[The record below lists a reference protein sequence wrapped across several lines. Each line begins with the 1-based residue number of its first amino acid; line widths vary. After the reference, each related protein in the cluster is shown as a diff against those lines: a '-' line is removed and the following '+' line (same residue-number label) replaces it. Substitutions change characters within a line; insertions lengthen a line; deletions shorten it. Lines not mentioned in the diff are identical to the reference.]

1 MDFLNT
7 PLVKLFGY
15 NIYPLFFILVILIPL
30 AIIITVV
37 IKNSQKNKLPE
48 EAKNVK
54 IKRLN
59 NDVVKQTLEDGNSNN
74 QYNIISAWQKENITK
89 LLNDEINDYTA
100 ESAGQVDED
109 DEFISTVNSL
119 KRYIASNDYWSVADL
134 VSIMPNS
141 ALFLTMISSA
151 ALEAEIH
158 NMNIDRTVLFAN
170 AIDRING
177 GFENNS
183 SLDREWISP
192 VSEPIASNYAGPE
205 DGKRLLGCIVT
216 SLNYLVGFME
226 DGVIPNDVPYT
237 DNNLQMVSKSDVDI
251 ALNELLESK
260 SFIIDA
266 SRRTQAIVLYAL
278 IFRLRNQIDN
288 IINSGQTQT
297 IRPVDFNIVRA
308 IAIMAD
314 RQDYGEIVD
323 EFLD

>member
-7 PLVKLFGY
+7 PLVRLFGY
-15 NIYPLFFILVILIPL
+15 NIYPLFFILLILIPL
-30 AIIITVV
+30 AIIAVVV
-37 IKNSQKNKLPE
+37 IKNSQKNRLPE
-48 EAKNVK
+48 EVKNVS
-54 IKRLN
+54 IKRLK
-59 NDVVKQTLEDGNSNN
+59 NDVAKETLDDGNPNN
-74 QYNIISAWQKENITK
+74 QYNIISAWQKENITQ
-89 LLNDEINDYTA
+89 LLDNETNKYIS
-100 ESAGQVDED
+100 EMAGQVDEN
-109 DEFISTVNSL
+109 DEFINIINSL
-119 KRYIASNDYWSVADL
+119 KSYIANNEYWSVAEL
-134 VSIMPNS
+134 VSIMPNA

-151 ALEAEIH
+151 ALENEIH

-177 GFENNS
+177 GFESGSN
-183 SLDREWISP
+183 LDREWMSP
-192 VSEPIASNYAGPE
+192 VSEPITSNYVGPE

-216 SLNYLVGFME
+216 SLNYLVGFMD

-251 ALNELLESK
+251 ALNDLLEAK

-278 IFRLRNQIDN
+278 IFRLRHQIDN
-288 IINSGQTQT
+288 IINSGQIQT
-297 IRPVDFNIVRA
+297 IRPVDFNIIRA

-314 RQDYGEIVD
+314 RQDYSEIVE